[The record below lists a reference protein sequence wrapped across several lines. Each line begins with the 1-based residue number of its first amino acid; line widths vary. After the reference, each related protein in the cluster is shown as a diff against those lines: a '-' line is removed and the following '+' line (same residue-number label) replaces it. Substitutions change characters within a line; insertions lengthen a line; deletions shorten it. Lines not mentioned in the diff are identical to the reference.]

1 MGRDPQKAWG
11 IIGATF
17 FHLGPKSP
25 FWISWTSTILLAD
38 FKFCLHFKNHTELQQ
53 NVSLLSTV
61 SYILQ
66 KKRKTLKKQFK
77 PPPPKIGQFQKESL
91 LNVGLDSPTARPS
104 PAPCAADGLEAD
116 PRPVGPSPAAAASPA
131 PRASSKQQQGGQQLP
146 RVAQEAACWEEC
158 LQLPLPAVSSS

>member
-17 FHLGPKSP
+17 FLLGPKSP
-25 FWISWTSTILLAD
+25 FWISRTSTILLAD

-66 KKRKTLKKQFK
+66 KKRKT
-77 PPPPKIGQFQKESL
+77 
-91 LNVGLDSPTARPS
+91 
-104 PAPCAADGLEAD
+104 
-116 PRPVGPSPAAAASPA
+116 
-131 PRASSKQQQGGQQLP
+131 
-146 RVAQEAACWEEC
+146 
-158 LQLPLPAVSSS
+158 